1 MGIRVAPDGYDIIVW
16 KFDETASPFE
26 NSSITGTYTAVNS
39 RLSLITGIINCQ
51 QPSPFAPF
59 GTNSSLR
66 FFGNWNNG
74 SLSYNSVRG
83 AVTVEP
89 QPPVTFSGW
98 YFVRSNNASAADNTP
113 LFQKMNT
120 LNIGAWD
127 GGGANRIEFLNFISG
142 SSTFFISPVAGSASV
157 TATQVLSFPIGTWF
171 HMGMT
176 YDGTLLKA
184 YINGNLIGS
193 ATNGSGPS
201 NINYGS
207 HGQWSFGSDPSG
219 SSNPREP
226 AMSVCDF
233 RIANTIRPQSYFQN
247 IYRLGATTSGFGKP
261 FQTYYKLRA
270 YDLSCTT
277 PTAVYWTSATIDYTL
292 APTAPC
298 GSLGPIEIME
308 TWSVLG

>member
-16 KFDETASPFE
+16 KFDEAASPFE
-26 NSSITGTYTAVNS
+26 NSSTTGTYTAVNS
-39 RLSLITGIINCQ
+39 RLSLITGFITCQ
-51 QPSPFAPF
+51 QPGPFAPF
-59 GTNSSLR
+59 GTNSALR
-66 FFGNWNNG
+66 FFGQNNATG
-74 SLSYNSVRG
+74 PLSYNSVRG

-98 YFVRSNNASAADNTP
+98 YFVRSYAPTAIDNP

-120 LNIGAWD
+120 PNIGPND
-127 GGGANRIEFLNFISG
+127 GGGVNRISFYNLINAT
-142 SSTFFISPVAGSASV
+142 STFIISPIAGSASI
-157 TATQVLSFPIGTWF
+157 TLAQVLSFPLGTWF

-176 YDGTLLKA
+176 YDGTLLKV
-184 YINGNLIGS
+184 YINGNLVGS
-193 ATNGSGPS
+193 VTNGSGPS

-207 HGQWSFGSDPSG
+207 HGQWSFGSYPSG
-219 SSNPREP
+219 SSNPAEP

-233 RIANTIRPQSYFQN
+233 RISNIIRPQSYFQN
-247 IYRLGATTSGFGKP
+247 IYRLGATTSGYGQP

-270 YDLSCTT
+270 YDLSCST
-277 PTAVYWTSATIDYTL
+277 PTAVYWTSTTIDYVL
-292 APTAPC
+292 APAAPC